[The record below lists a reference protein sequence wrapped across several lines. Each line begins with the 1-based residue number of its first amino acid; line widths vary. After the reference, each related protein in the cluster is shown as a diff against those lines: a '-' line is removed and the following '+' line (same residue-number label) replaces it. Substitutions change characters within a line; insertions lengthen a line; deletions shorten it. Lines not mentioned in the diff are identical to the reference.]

1 MQRKSIIRVLIGVT
15 IILLVPAVA
24 MQFTDEVRWAPFD
37 FLAASALLISSGLVF
52 VYLSDRTN
60 DIRHKAA
67 IGVAVAT
74 VLFVI
79 WLQLAARIL

>member
-1 MQRKSIIRVLIGVT
+1 MQRRIIHILIGVAV
-15 IILLVPAVA
+15 ILLVPAIA
-24 MQFTDEVRWAPFD
+24 LQFTDEVRWAPFD
-37 FLAASALLISSGLVF
+37 FLAATALLISSGLAF
-52 VYLSDRTN
+52 VYLSSRTN

-79 WLQLAARIL
+79 WLQLAAGIL